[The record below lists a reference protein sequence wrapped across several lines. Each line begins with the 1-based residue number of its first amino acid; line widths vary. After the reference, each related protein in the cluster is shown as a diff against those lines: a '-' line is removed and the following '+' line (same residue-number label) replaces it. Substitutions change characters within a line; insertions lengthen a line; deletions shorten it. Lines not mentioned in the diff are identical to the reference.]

1 MSSGR
6 VEPSNDPPPTSS
18 GQHVLMK
25 DQTKIKKALRK
36 TTIIVNSRDRNLV
49 ANASSSDFRIT
60 FRRPLTNIMSVELLD
75 GCVPIELYT
84 IDESWNKF
92 ILQEGTTKFTVII
105 PIGIYTEATL
115 VTGLQTAMNTTTG
128 VTNTYTVTQDPI
140 TRKITIVG
148 STVAFALL
156 FYSGQ
161 YHDEIDYKT
170 AAILSIN
177 SPARQLGFGLNDYV
191 SNAAR
196 TIVAP
201 IPMDLDNFLNR
212 MYIHINDSNNQSL
225 HRMEMSNGRQD
236 CFHMLVYQPNAQP
249 YLFLDKQMDMPI
261 YESSP
266 VPIARMSGLQIS
278 FRDEF
283 NRVMN
288 FRGKE
293 VNLVLEFTH
302 LE

>member
-1 MSSGR
+1 
-6 VEPSNDPPPTSS
+6 
-18 GQHVLMK
+18 MK
-25 DQTKIKKALRK
+25 DQGKIKKAVRK
-36 TTIIVNSRDRNLV
+36 TTLIVNSRDRNLV
-49 ANASSSDFRIT
+49 ANTSSSDFRIT
-60 FRRPLTNIMSVELLD
+60 FRRPLTNIISVELVN
-75 GCVPIELYT
+75 GCVPIQLYT
-84 IDESWNKF
+84 MDNDWNKF
-92 ILQEGTTKFTVII
+92 ILQEGTTQFTVVI

-115 VTGLQTAMNTTTG
+115 VTGLQTAMNTVIG
-128 VTNTYTVTQDPI
+128 RTNTYTVTQDPI

-148 STVAFALL
+148 STVAFSLL

-161 YHDEIDYKT
+161 YHDIIDYKT
-170 AAILSIN
+170 AAIISIN
-177 SPARQLGFGLNDYV
+177 SPARQLGFGLNDYA
-191 SNAAR
+191 SNSAR

-236 CFHMLVYQPNAQP
+236 CFHMLVFQPNKQP
-249 YLFLDKQMDMPI
+249 YLFLDKQTDMPI

-266 VPIARMSGLQIS
+266 APIARMSGLQIS